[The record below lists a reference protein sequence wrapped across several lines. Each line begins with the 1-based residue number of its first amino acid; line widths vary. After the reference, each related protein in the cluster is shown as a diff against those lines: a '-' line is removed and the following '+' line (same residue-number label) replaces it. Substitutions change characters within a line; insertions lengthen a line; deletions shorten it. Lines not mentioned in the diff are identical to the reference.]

1 MSQSI
6 DLLIKNGSCFIDN
19 NLKKVDLAISDSKI
33 QEIGDL
39 KNLKG
44 KNEIDAEELLVLP
57 GVIDTQVHFREPGST
72 EAEDLNSG
80 SRAAILGGDTSVFE
94 MQTTNPPT
102 SSEKEFLNKL
112 KELDFIPKKNMA
124 A

>member
-1 MSQSI
+1 MSQPI

-44 KNEIDAEELLVLP
+44 KNAPEY
-57 GVIDTQVHFREPGST
+57 Q
-72 EAEDLNSG
+72 
-80 SRAAILGGDTSVFE
+80 
-94 MQTTNPPT
+94 
-102 SSEKEFLNKL
+102 
-112 KELDFIPKKNMA
+112 
-124 A
+124 